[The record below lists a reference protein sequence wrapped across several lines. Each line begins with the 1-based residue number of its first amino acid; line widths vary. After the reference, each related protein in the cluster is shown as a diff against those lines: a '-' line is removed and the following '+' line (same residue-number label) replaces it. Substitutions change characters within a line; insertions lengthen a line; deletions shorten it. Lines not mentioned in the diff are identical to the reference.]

1 MKRPVIGVIPLW
13 DEKKDS
19 IWMLPGY
26 MQGLEE
32 AGAIPVILPLTVSE
46 TVLKQTADLFDG
58 FLFTGGH
65 DVNPKLYEQEKTV
78 PCGEICDQRDR
89 MEAYIFH
96 EAVLKQN
103 KPALGICRG
112 IQFFNAM
119 LGGTLYQDI
128 PTELPGAISHVKG
141 PPYDVP
147 AHSVRILPESPLYE
161 LFGKERI
168 EVNSYHHQGINRIA
182 EGLEIMAMADDG
194 LVEAVYMP
202 DSFYVW
208 AVQWHPEFSLK
219 DEFSKKIFASFVGK
233 NIPCA

>member
-1 MKRPVIGVIPLW
+1 MERPIIGVIPLW
-13 DEKKDS
+13 DEEKDS

-32 AGAIPVILPLTVSE
+32 AGAVPVILPLTVSE
-46 TVLKQTADLFDG
+46 NVLKKTADLCDG

-65 DVNPKLYEQEKTV
+65 DVNPKLYGQEKTV
-78 PCGEICDQRDR
+78 HCEEFCDERDR
-89 MEAYIFH
+89 MEAYIFR

-112 IQFFNAM
+112 IQLFNAL

-128 PTELPGAISHVKG
+128 PAEFPSAITHVKG

-147 AHSVRILPESPLYE
+147 AHTVRILPKSPLHE
-161 LFGKERI
+161 LMGKERI

-182 EGLEIMAMADDG
+182 EGLEIMALADDG

-202 DSFYVW
+202 DCFYVW

-219 DEFSKKIFASFVGK
+219 DEISKKLFASFVGNAGK
-233 NIPCA
+233 